1 MLNNPLQRANSRRI
15 VGCDQRLQADCQS
28 ADPSLLSKCDE
39 SLTTGTFDPPKWY
52 PRNVVAPG
60 FIAIG
65 SGPAG
70 LSAAETFRSKH
81 PHIPVRVLT
90 TDTALPYAKP
100 PLSKAY
106 LCGRVATLDLHS
118 PGWFV
123 RHDVDLIRG
132 ITVDHI
138 DLAHQEVVTEG
149 GCHYPY
155 WHLVLSCGANAVPLR
170 IPGAEAALPLRF
182 FADAVILRMAAR
194 SADSAVVIGGGLIGC
209 EAAACLAS
217 RGVPTAM
224 VVAEPVPLQRRFGD
238 QVGERVAKILSDNG
252 VRVLGST
259 TVTDIDDTHVHL
271 DSGATLDGDVVVS
284 ATGVRPDPHLAA
296 NAGLATYDG
305 RIVVDEHM
313 HASALNVYAAGDVA
327 LAYNVTAGRRIRAEH
342 WRDAAQQG
350 LVAGLSAAGHPAAW
364 DRVPGFSC
372 TIGESTLKYCGW
384 GIDYEHSR
392 LVDHHNGFTVYY
404 ESGGDLV
411 GVLTLNADDDYRC
424 ATASLVVGTTST
436 GRARSAQ

>member
-1 MLNNPLQRANSRRI
+1 VVLK
-15 VGCDQRLQADCQS
+15 
-28 ADPSLLSKCDE
+28 KCG
-39 SLTTGTFDPPKWY
+39 GT
-52 PRNVVAPG
+52 G

-81 PHIPVRVLT
+81 PHIPVRILT
-90 TDTALPYAKP
+90 TDPALPYAKP

-106 LCGRVATLDLHS
+106 LCDREAKLDLHS

-123 RHDVDLIRG
+123 RHDVELIRG

-155 WHLVLSCGANAVPLR
+155 WHLVLACGAFPVPLS
-170 IPGAEAALPLRF
+170 IPGAEAALPLRS

-209 EAAACLAS
+209 EAAACLAG
-217 RGVPTAM
+217 RGVPTTM
-224 VVAEPVPLQRRFGD
+224 VAAEPVPLQRRFGD
-238 QVGERVAKILSDNG
+238 EVGDRVAKILSNND
-252 VRVLGST
+252 VRFLGST
-259 TVTDIDDTHVHL
+259 TVTEIDATHVHL
-271 DSGATLDGDVVVS
+271 DTGARLDGDVIVS
-284 ATGVRPDPHLAA
+284 ATGVRPDPHLAEA
-296 NAGLATYDG
+296 AGLDTHDG
-305 RIVVDEHM
+305 RIVVNEHM
-313 HASALNVYAAGDVA
+313 HTSVLNVYAAGDVA
-327 LAYNVTAGRRIRAEH
+327 FAYNVTAGRRIRAEH

-350 LVAGLSAAGHPAAW
+350 LIAGSSAAGQSAEW
-364 DRVPGFSC
+364 DEVPGFCC
-372 TIGESTLKYCGW
+372 TIGESTLKYRGW
-384 GIDYEHSR
+384 GIGYEHSR

-411 GVLTLNADDDYRC
+411 GVLTLNADDDYRR
-424 ATASLVVGTTST
+424 ATASLVGGTSST
-436 GRARSAQ
+436 ARSPSAR

>member
-1 MLNNPLQRANSRRI
+1 MA
-15 VGCDQRLQADCQS
+15 
-28 ADPSLLSKCDE
+28 E
-39 SLTTGTFDPPKWY
+39 KWY
-52 PRNVVAPG
+52 PRSVVAPG

-81 PHIPVRVLT
+81 PRIPVRILT
-90 TDTALPYAKP
+90 TDPALPYAKP

-106 LCGRVATLDLHS
+106 LCGRQANLDLHS

-123 RHDVDLIRG
+123 RHDVELQRG

-149 GCHYPY
+149 GRRYPY
-155 WHLVLSCGANAVPLR
+155 WHLVLGCGANAVPLCV
-170 IPGAEAALPLRF
+170 PGAEAALTLRS

-209 EAAACLAS
+209 EAAACLAG
-217 RGVPTAM
+217 RGVPTTM
-224 VVAEPVPLQRRFGD
+224 VAAESVPLQRRFGD
-238 QVGERVAKILSDNG
+238 RAGERVAKILSDNG
-252 VRVLGST
+252 VRFLGST
-259 TVTDIDDTHVHL
+259 TVTAIDDTRVHL
-271 DSGATLDGDVVVS
+271 DTGATLDGDVVVS
-284 ATGVRPDPHLAA
+284 ATGVRPDPHLAEA
-296 NAGLATYDG
+296 AGLDTEDG

-313 HASALNVYAAGDVA
+313 HTSALNVYAAGDVA

-350 LVAGLSAAGHPAAW
+350 LIAGLSAAGQAAAW
-364 DRVPGFSC
+364 DKVPGFSC

-384 GIDYEHSR
+384 GIGYEHSR
-392 LVDHHNGFTVYY
+392 LVERHNGFTVWY
-404 ESGGDLV
+404 ESSGEVV
-411 GVLTLNADDDYRC
+411 GVLSLNADEDYRL
-424 ATASLVVGTTST
+424 ADRLV
-436 GRARSAQ
+436 RSHSPMTI